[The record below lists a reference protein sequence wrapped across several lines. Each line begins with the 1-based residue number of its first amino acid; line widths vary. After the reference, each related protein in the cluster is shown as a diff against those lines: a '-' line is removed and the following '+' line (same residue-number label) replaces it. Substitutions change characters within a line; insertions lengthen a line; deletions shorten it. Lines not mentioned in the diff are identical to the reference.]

1 MKQTYRYDHYWN
13 YEEMESFLQTMAEK
27 YPSLM
32 KLEVLA
38 VTKEGRSIYGVT
50 ISEDLKE
57 DRPAFYMDGCT
68 HAGEISGSMAC
79 LHTIDT
85 LLTSHEEEAVRKLL
99 AKQVFYFIPRI
110 SPDGTEEYL
119 KTPNSVRSINEIYP
133 PKTDEKGFLAED
145 LNDDHRILMMRRKEP
160 YGAWKKAEGS
170 SFQMVR
176 READD
181 AEGDFYGVYTEGTIP
196 SFDGVTIPGMK
207 YRYGMDFNRNF
218 PVCWQPEGLQDGAG
232 SYPLDHVETK
242 TMADFITGHKNI
254 CAVLTMHT
262 SGGVLFYPP
271 GTMPEKKADQ
281 GDMKQYHTISRMA
294 DHKLNYPEFNLFD
307 SFAEDEQH
315 FDAGAFDDWCYLN
328 QGIPA
333 LTMEIWNIGV
343 QAGCEMEDF
352 TDKNEDEKK
361 EKEKRLKVEEWIRAN
376 APEALMDWQPFEHP
390 QLGKVEI
397 GGIDHKFTA
406 QNPPASFL
414 AAELD
419 RILDFTMRFART
431 LPSLQFSEVKVTKEA
446 DHVYRLETSLYNSGY
461 LSTWLTNR
469 AKLLKIDRPVT
480 FHLEGCSVLS
490 GETEISGLGGFAA
503 VSTGYGYGSNIS
515 TYGTNPAVRKLTW
528 IVSGNE
534 GDTVEITAEHE
545 KTGPIVTAAVLK
557 G

>member
-361 EKEKRLKVEEWIRAN
+361 EKEKRLKVEEWIRTN

-390 QLGKVEI
+390 QLGEVEI

-446 DHVYRLETSLYNSGY
+446 EHVYRLETSLYNSGY

-480 FHLEGCSVLS
+480 FRLEGCSVLS